1 MWFICSLRPAGST
14 PCLLP
19 TTPHG
24 VAVGSVFAAEPSNCT
39 GGNFIRVDVRFTGA
53 LKVGV
58 SSVKSG
64 PLTSPT
70 FNHTLQTLKRIR
82 TLRIPPFA
90 NTPSFPLQ

>member
-53 LKVGV
+53 LKVGAVEGGGGKVRGAEQCSV
-58 SSVKSG
+58 SFQLA
-64 PLTSPT
+64 P
-70 FNHTLQTLKRIR
+70 RIAAHWNR
-82 TLRIPPFA
+82 ST
-90 NTPSFPLQ
+90 